1 MKIKLVSAG
10 CILTVLLGI
19 GLIDNPSVLTKIV
32 LSAISFIPLFLL
44 TRKIENVP
52 DVIKLEIS
60 ESDIKETSYF
70 DEDNA
75 ITRALQRAGFK
86 NLKSDIIGVHN
97 EKGKYFFNI
106 DNSNYEQLNFITKH
120 LYFEQ
125 PQSLL
130 YFLKKDKIY

>member
-1 MKIKLVSAG
+1 MKIKLISAG
-10 CILTVLLGI
+10 CILTILLVIGFIGNLSVPVKIILTGI
-19 GLIDNPSVLTKIV
+19 AFV
-32 LSAISFIPLFLL
+32 PLFLH

-86 NLKSDIIGVHN
+86 NLKSDIMGVHN
-97 EKGKYFFNI
+97 EEGKYFFNI
-106 DNSNYEQLNFITKH
+106 NNSNYEQLNFITKH
-120 LYFEQ
+120 LYFEE